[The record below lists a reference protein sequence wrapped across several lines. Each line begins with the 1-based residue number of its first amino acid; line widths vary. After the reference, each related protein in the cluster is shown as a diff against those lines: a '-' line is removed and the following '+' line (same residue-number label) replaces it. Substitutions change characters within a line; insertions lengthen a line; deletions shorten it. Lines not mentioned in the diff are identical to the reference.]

1 MGPADSPLPRPGWG
15 AFIGAWEL
23 FRNPVLCALAAG
35 AVLGFLGV
43 FVVLRRM
50 VFVSAGVTQSAGLG
64 VALTF
69 YFDIHLG
76 MHLDAV
82 VGAAAL
88 AVIATLVLSLDT
100 STLPV
105 PREALLGL
113 AFALSGGGAVL
124 LGDRISQAAHDIE

>member
-1 MGPADSPLPRPGWG
+1 MGSSDLVAQRPSWA
-15 AFIGAWEL
+15 AFVGAWEL
-23 FRNPVLCALAAG
+23 FKSPLMCATAAG

-43 FVVLRRM
+43 FIVLRRM

-76 MHLDAV
+76 LHLDPL

-88 AVIATLVLSLDT
+88 ALIATLLLSLDA
-100 STLPV
+100 SWLPV

-113 AFALSGGGAVL
+113 VFALGGGGAVL
-124 LGDRISQAAHDIE
+124 L